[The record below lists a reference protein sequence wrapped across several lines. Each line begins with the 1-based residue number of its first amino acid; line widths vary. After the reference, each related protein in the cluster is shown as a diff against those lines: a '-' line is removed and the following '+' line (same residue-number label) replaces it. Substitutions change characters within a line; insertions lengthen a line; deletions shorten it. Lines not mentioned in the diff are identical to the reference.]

1 MANRKLLA
9 EIDRVLKKVDEGVA
23 IFEQIWDKV
32 YSATTTAQKEK
43 YEGDLK
49 KEIKKLQRLRDQIKN
64 WQGDSSI
71 KDKTKL
77 DANRKLIE
85 EKMEKFKICEKETKT
100 KAFSKEGLAQDR
112 TDPKQKAKAE
122 VGDWVRDAISRIREQ
137 SDEFEAEIE
146 QVMSG
151 KRKKRGEDPPRVGE
165 LKDAISRHEYHVE
178 MLERVLRAVDNDQVS
193 PEQCNNELRELVDYY
208 LESNQEADFVEDDEM
223 YDTLNL
229 EAVPAIT
236 PMVNAP
242 PSPPAPTVVSSS
254 LSIGAS
260 LPKKVP
266 DTLSSK
272 VSKGNGNGVPDAS
285 PSAAGAALSAAANA
299 AAAAAA
305 ALNAANAAAAASA
318 ALADDDNI
326 VSPVRSGRGGRS
338 GGVDVS
344 LSSPASRLGVPRPG
358 GIGALHVSAH
368 HAPVDVVSPVSQPQQ
383 PPLMSSVVKGQ
394 PSTSAAVAAAANA
407 QHAALL
413 HQQNQQE
420 LLNMQQQQQM
430 LHVRMQQQQQQQQR
444 LQQQRKQQQ
453 QRSSATA
460 EGTAAIPVPGE
471 AIAVDVASV
480 APVPEVVRGI
490 PPLGIPSAPELPPS
504 AGISPSAEVS
514 ELRALDAAKS
524 MMPEPQGA
532 SRHQFPA
539 NPPASRN
546 LVPTPP
552 SFPSVAASVFESG
565 AIFEKFD
572 PDTLFFIFYYQQGTR
587 QQYLAARELKRQ
599 GWRFHK
605 KYLTWFQRHEEPK
618 VSTDEYE
625 VGALC

>member
-9 EIDRVLKKVDEGVA
+9 EIDRVLKKVDEGVVV
-23 IFEQIWDKV
+23 FEQIWDKV

-77 DANRKLIE
+77 DASRKLIE
-85 EKMEKFKICEKETKT
+85 EKMEKFKVCEKETKT

-122 VGDWVRDAISRIREQ
+122 VGDWVREAIFRLREQ

-146 QVMSG
+146 QVCSG
-151 KRKKRGEDPPRVGE
+151 KRKKRGEELPRVSE
-165 LKDAISRHEYHVE
+165 LKDAIARHEYHVE

-193 PEQCNNELRELVDYY
+193 PEQCNDELRELVDYY
-208 LESNQEADFVEDDEM
+208 LESNQDADFMEDEEM

-229 EAVPAIT
+229 EPAAAIVPLVNPPTSPPTPVAAVP
-236 PMVNAP
+236 PN
-242 PSPPAPTVVSSS
+242 PTCSAKKASE
-254 LSIGAS
+254 LSAS
-260 LPKKVP
+260 KAVRGGSNDVP
-266 DTLSSK
+266 ET
-272 VSKGNGNGVPDAS
+272 S

-305 ALNAANAAAAASA
+305 AVTAANAAAAAAMAGNDTVLSPVKNGRGARGGGGDSSA
-318 ALADDDNI
+318 TSPAVRMGIARPGTVAASLVSPQRRGHGD
-326 VSPVRSGRGGRS
+326 VTSPVRLQS
-338 GGVDVS
+338 
-344 LSSPASRLGVPRPG
+344 
-358 GIGALHVSAH
+358 
-368 HAPVDVVSPVSQPQQ
+368 QQ
-383 PPLMSSVVKGQ
+383 PPLMSSIVKGQ
-394 PSTSAAVAAAANA
+394 PSATTAAAVAAAAHA
-407 QHAALL
+407 QQASL
-413 HQQNQQE
+413 HR
-420 LLNMQQQQQM
+420 QQQQHQEH
-430 LHVRMQQQQQQQQR
+430 LQQQQRQQLLQVQMQQQQQQQQKKR
-444 LQQQRKQQQ
+444 SQHHTAVAAVSAAASAKTVQLDSAKV
-453 QRSSATA
+453 SSAT
-460 EGTAAIPVPGE
+460 
-471 AIAVDVASV
+471 DF
-480 APVPEVVRGI
+480 VRGVT
-490 PPLGIPSAPELPPS
+490 PGIPSGPELPPS
-504 AGISPSAEVS
+504 IGMMPVAEMS
-514 ELRALDAAKS
+514 ELGALDSART
-524 MMPEPQGA
+524 MMPESVKSH
-532 SRHQFPA
+532 SRA
-539 NPPASRN
+539 IPPVSRN

-587 QQYLAARELKRQ
+587 QQYMAARELKRQ

-618 VSTDEYE
+618 VSTDDYE
-625 VGALC
+625 LG